1 MHAVLARSAHPT
13 YVESLHPRRPE
24 ERFRRALAL
33 IVAMVCLCTG
43 LALVAL
49 LGGPGSEP
57 ARAQR
62 AAQTPSDALP
72 DHAHAGDLGVP
83 GMSER
88 ELLAFETA
96 TLGPAHA
103 REHALMRRAIR
114 EEANPSEAVTAEPK
128 LAAAAAD
135 VAEDVGDPADVGAWE
150 TAKTQF
156 PIVAIHAAVL
166 PTGKV
171 MFFSYPTY
179 PNRPNN
185 AEAYLWDPTHPEV
198 PPVIKNPP
206 DKANIWCAGQTFTA
220 DGELVVF
227 GGNLDYE
234 LGSQTWK
241 GLDRVFTFNPWTE
254 TWREQPKM
262 AHGRWYPTGV
272 RMPNGQIP
280 IVSGLDESGILIPH
294 SNTNQDIELFTPP
307 TALGGLGTIKK
318 VGSIGTGDEVE
329 RAKKPIGQLYPRM
342 VVMASGHTILAGPD
356 KETSWFIND
365 ADPFTWGD
373 IPNLNRDRTWGTT
386 VPLPSGPGGPTKLLA
401 IGGTQFSGEPSTTT
415 TELFDETGGG
425 WQLQTGKDNLYGRG
439 HANTVLLP
447 DGSMVEVGGGRGSLD
462 GFESALHY
470 AEPEKRHIELWD
482 PATGKWRL
490 GPEQTEARAY
500 HSTAVLLP
508 DGRVMSAG
516 DDYNGDPGK
525 IDANNDTNPMEDTAE
540 IYKPPYLFRGDRPTI
555 ASAPAT
561 IGFNGSFG
569 VDTPN
574 TNIASAALVAPAAVT
589 HGVDMNQRML
599 KLPVVQGTGCVSVT
613 APTGPNAAPP
623 GWYMLFLL
631 NDQGVPSVAK
641 FVKLVENGPL
651 GGCGTVAPPDLQ
663 NPTVSLLE
671 PLAGTVAGTIDVR
684 ATASDDRGVVGVQF
698 KRDGVLLVD
707 DKISPYSTNWNTA
720 TVADGSHQLTAT
732 ARDASGKTATASV
745 TVTVENTDTDG
756 PTVNITSPAPGATV
770 TGVAT
775 VSATASDPSLVK
787 QVQFKVDDTNIGAA
801 DPSAPYSIQWGSI
814 NVPNG
819 SHTLTAVAR
828 DMLGNEESA
837 DVTVNVH
844 NEDGDPVNSLPP
856 KKTPPAETPPSG
868 NPPTGNPPTGDPPT
882 QDLAPALSKL
892 KLSRASF
899 RKGKSTTIGFQ
910 LSEAAKVV
918 LSLER
923 KLTGRRV
930 HGRCVK
936 PAKGARPNCT
946 RYSRLKSTL
955 SVQGKAGA
963 NSLVF
968 RGRLS
973 RTRVLAVGRYR
984 MTLVAT
990 DTTGK
995 KSGATRVS
1003 FQLLDSA
1010 SVAQARAVRSVVL
1023 GWL

>member
-1 MHAVLARSAHPT
+1 MALLCLAS
-13 YVESLHPRRPE
+13 
-24 ERFRRALAL
+24 
-33 IVAMVCLCTG
+33 G
-43 LALVAL
+43 GALVAL
-49 LGGPGSEP
+49 LSGPGPAP
-57 ARAQR
+57 ARAQQ
-62 AAQTPSDALP
+62 AAETPSDVLP
-72 DHAHAGDLGVP
+72 NHEHAGDLGVP

-88 ELLAFETA
+88 KLREFETA

-114 EEANPSEAVTAEPK
+114 EEEATPDSAAAEPK
-128 LAAAAAD
+128 LAAAD
-135 VAEDVGDPADVGAWE
+135 VAEDVGDPADVGQWE

-156 PIVAIHAAVL
+156 PIVAIHAALL
-166 PTGKV
+166 PTGKI

-185 AEAYLWDPTHPEV
+185 AEAYLWDPAHPEIA
-198 PPVIKNPP
+198 PVIKNPP

-234 LGSQTWK
+234 SASQTWK

-254 TWREQPKM
+254 TWREQPRM

-307 TALGGLGTIKK
+307 TELGGLGTIKK
-318 VGSIGTGDEVE
+318 VGSIGTGDEDE

-342 VVMASGHTILAGPD
+342 VVMASGRTILAGPD
-356 KETSWFIND
+356 KETSWFID
-365 ADPFTWGD
+365 QADPFTWGD

-386 VPLPSGPGGPTKLLA
+386 VPLPSGPGGPTQLLA

-415 TELFDETGGG
+415 TELFDEGSGGG
-425 WQLQTGKDNLYGRG
+425 WQLQVGKDNLYGRG

-462 GFESALHY
+462 GFESPLHY

-516 DDYNGDPGK
+516 DDFNGDPGK
-525 IDANNDTNPMEDTAE
+525 IDANNDTSPMEDTAE
-540 IYKPPYLFRGDRPTI
+540 IYKPPYLFRGARPEI
-555 ASAPAT
+555 AAAPAT

-574 TNIASAALVAPAAVT
+574 TNITSAALVAPAAVT

-599 KLPVVQGTGCVSVT
+599 KLPVVQRTGCVSVT

-663 NPTVSLLE
+663 NPMVSLLE
-671 PLAGTVAGTIDVR
+671 PLAGTVGGTIDVR

-707 DKISPYSTNWNTA
+707 DKTSPYSTTWNSA
-720 TVADGSHQLTAT
+720 TVPDGPHTITAT

-745 TVTVENTDTDG
+745 TVNVENIDTAG
-756 PTVNITSPAPGATV
+756 PTVNLTSPASGATV
-770 TGVAT
+770 TGVTTLA
-775 VSATASDPSLVK
+775 ATAGDPSGVR
-787 QVQFKVDDTNIGAA
+787 QVQFKVDDTDIGAA
-801 DPSAPYSIQWGSI
+801 DTSAPYSIQWGSI

-828 DMLGNEESA
+828 DMLGNEASA
-837 DVTVNVH
+837 DVPVNVH
-844 NEDGDPVNSLPP
+844 NENGAPVNSLPP
-856 KKTPPAETPPSG
+856 KKTPPSETPPSGNPPSG
-868 NPPTGNPPTGDPPT
+868 NPPTGNPRTAN
-882 QDLAPALSKL
+882 LAPALSKL
-892 KLSRASF
+892 KLSQASF
-899 RKGKSTTIGFQ
+899 RKGKATTISFQ

-918 LSLER
+918 LSFER
-923 KLTGRRV
+923 KLDGRRV
-930 HGRCVK
+930 RGRCVK

-946 RYSRLKSTL
+946 RYSRLRTTL
-955 SVQGKAGA
+955 SMQGKAGA

-973 RTRVLAVGRYR
+973 RTRALAVGRYR

-990 DTTGK
+990 DATGK
-995 KSGATRVS
+995 KSTAARAS
-1003 FQLLDSA
+1003 FRLLDSA
-1010 SVAQARAVRSVVL
+1010 AVAQARAVRSVVL